1 MSTASK
7 RPRERLLE
15 LIRRLAED
23 DKNGVM
29 ATKVLNLFWQ
39 LGHSP
44 DISQDVMDQ
53 ALSAHVKILDYS
65 CSKDKDA
72 QKYLW
77 LDKCVEEVKMGET
90 WVLPA
95 LRLIREICCLYEA
108 TPNHLPRL
116 QNLNR
121 LQVIERIQSDHSVVI
136 LVTNSL
142 ITYLERVRRHV
153 ATRQWLK
160 PNDVILDGRYPHPQQ
175 IQERLDFLKFLLKDG
190 QLWLCA
196 DQAKLIW
203 ECLAV
208 NAVFVSDREECF
220 RWFGKLMGDDPDLD
234 PGINRNFFEE
244 NCLKLDPHLIT
255 ESGIKCFER
264 FFKAVN
270 SKEGKLKEKH
280 RGYILD
286 DENLIGKDYLWNM
299 IVQSAEEI
307 SHKAIELLIE
317 VSTALGERLQA
328 KINDFHKNFIAD
340 CFERLEIY
348 YESIVTL
355 NKTITG
361 PLAPTDPNIRM
372 RENHAQK
379 MCRVIRVL
387 QEYIKE
393 CDRTFNGERKRL
405 PLSRAHRGKDLIL
418 FIRFNNPGRQI
429 DDMEFTTHTNEM
441 VSTLK
446 RNLLKK
452 IKGTSMS
459 NIKVDFFYNNGELID
474 TGDDRSPIGQFTFR
488 DKTVLTAKLT
498 IMGTGLSSSPD
509 SSSDSSTGKRRL
521 RVSKFQVTELTI
533 AFIYCFRISTTP
545 MSRCSTSRN

>member
-65 CSKDKDA
+65 CSKDKDT
-72 QKYLW
+72 QKYQW
-77 LDKCVEEVKMGET
+77 LDKCVEEVKTGET

-121 LQVIERIQSDHSVVI
+121 LQVIERVQSDHSLVI

-208 NAVFVSDREECF
+208 NAVFATDREECF

-355 NKTITG
+355 NKTITV
-361 PLAPTDPNIRM
+361 PLTATDPNTRM

-393 CDRTFNGERKRL
+393 CDRTFSGDRKRL

-509 SSSDSSTGKRRL
+509 SSSDSSTGKAGRL
-521 RVSKFQVTELTI
+521 L
-533 AFIYCFRISTTP
+533 
-545 MSRCSTSRN
+545 